1 MIGFW
6 EQDDEE
12 LETYIK
18 HWQNV
23 FIRDDEQDDG
33 SFRQV
38 IGRRGGDHYA
48 QASVICLEAL
58 DYIRK
63 QVYSEDSYDFSYTDL
78 DTRMKPDNPDIV
90 NRLKESGNIFE

>member
-38 IGRRGGDHYA
+38 IGRRGGD
-48 QASVICLEAL
+48 
-58 DYIRK
+58 
-63 QVYSEDSYDFSYTDL
+63 
-78 DTRMKPDNPDIV
+78 
-90 NRLKESGNIFE
+90 